1 MPKVR
6 ARMCDSRRVRSLRAL
21 AALAVAA
28 SVLAPGTS
36 SAQLEG
42 FERIRRYDVTL
53 DVARSGTLRVVE
65 TIHYSFGRVPKRGI
79 FRTIPV
85 RFRYDDSHDR
95 VYPLGG
101 LSVTSPTGAPTQT
114 QVTDEGGSKKI
125 RIGDPDRTI
134 TGDHTYVIGYDV
146 QGAVNRFE
154 GHDELFWNVLG
165 HDWLVL
171 TERVAV
177 TLRTEGATIGAV
189 ACYTG
194 PRGSL
199 TPCRTAR
206 AQGTSATFGHGLVG
220 PTNGVSVVAALP
232 HEYVAAPG
240 PVLKERWTIEK
251 AFSTETGPLGLAT
264 GVLVAGLGAILWL
277 VYRGGR
283 DRYYSGLTP
292 GLEPAAGETFPEEPL
307 PLTGRGE
314 VSVDFTPGAD
324 MRPALMGVV
333 VDERADPLDVTATIV
348 DLAVRRHLTIEE
360 LPRQGLFGRRDW
372 RLTRLDGPD
381 ERLLP
386 YESGLYLALF
396 RSGDVVLM
404 SDLKNEFADDLR
416 AVQDKLY
423 DEVVGRGWFTR
434 RPDEVRGRWGGIAKA
449 AVVLGGVATYVLAR
463 FTTLGLTGVALVL
476 VALGLLALSPRL
488 PFRTGR
494 GTAALDRARAFRR
507 YLVTAEVEQLRAEER
522 AGIFARY
529 LPYAIVMGEAER
541 WAKAFADLGAQQQ
554 DLYWYSGPAGWSPVH
569 IGHSITSFSS
579 TTAGTIASTPGGVGG
594 SSGFSGGGGGGSGGG
609 GGGGG
614 GGSW

>member
-1 MPKVR
+1 MT
-6 ARMCDSRRVRSLRAL
+6 RVLRAL

-28 SVLAPGTS
+28 ASMAPGS
-36 SAQLEG
+36 ASAQLEG
-42 FERIRRYDVTL
+42 FERIRRYDVRL
-53 DVARSGTLRVVE
+53 DLARSGRLRVVE
-65 TIHYSFGRVPKRGI
+65 TIDYSFGVAPKRGI

-85 RFRYDDSHDR
+85 RFRYDETHDR
-95 VYPLGG
+95 IYPLGG
-101 LSVTSPTGAPTQT
+101 LRVTSPTGAPTET

-134 TGDHTYVIGYDV
+134 TGDHTYVIAYDV
-146 QGAVNRFE
+146 DGAVNRFE
-154 GHDELFWNVLG
+154 GHDELFWNAIGHEWFVL
-165 HDWLVL
+165 V
-171 TERVAV
+171 ERVSV
-177 TLRTEGATIGAV
+177 TLRTEGGTVSAV
-189 ACYTG
+189 ACYAG
-194 PRGSL
+194 PQGSL
-199 TPCRTAR
+199 TPCRTSR
-206 AQGTSATFGHGLVG
+206 ATGTSATYGHGLLS

-232 HEYVAAPG
+232 HGYAAAPG
-240 PVLKERWTIEK
+240 PVLKERWTFRK
-251 AFSTETGPLGLAT
+251 AFSTEAGPLGLAVA
-264 GVLVAGLGAILWL
+264 VLVASLGTL
-277 VYRGGR
+277 VVLVSRRGR

-324 MRPALMGVV
+324 MRPALMGVL

-381 ERLLP
+381 ERLRP
-386 YESGLYLALF
+386 WESGLIMALF
-396 RSGDVVLM
+396 RTGDVVLM

-416 AVQDKLY
+416 TIQGQLY
-423 DEVVGRGWFTR
+423 DEVVARGWFTR
-434 RPDEVRGRWGGIAKA
+434 RPDEVRGKWGGIAKA
-449 AVVLGGVATYVLAR
+449 LVVVAGIATYALAR
-463 FTTLGLTGVALVL
+463 FTTFGLTGVALVL
-476 VALGLLALSPRL
+476 AALALLVLSPRL

-529 LPYAIVMGEAER
+529 LPYAVVMGEAER

-554 DLYWYSGPAGWSPVH
+554 DLYWYSGPAGWSPMH
-569 IGHSITSFSS
+569 IGDSITSFSS